1 MPNQV
6 WRSAVIPV
14 IRQATKT
21 IVGVMNIGSIVN
33 FRGTETTYNLPSSKV
48 IAIAKWTSGGPQNTK
63 DSTGAG
69 QTPFVMAFLLDEPSY
84 KADIQHGYAEFVSIN
99 SLGST
104 TTVVAA
110 AGLPDSVIVTPGS
123 LLDSLSS
130 RSISYLN
137 EPVSTVAPLISGTGV
152 HGSALSSTTGTWTV
166 PGINEGLT
174 YTYQWNSNAVAV
186 GGATSSTY
194 TPDITQVGKSVT
206 CTVTAH
212 NGPSVTSRLS
222 SNAITIT

>member
-21 IVGVMNIGSIVN
+21 IVGVMNIGTIVN
-33 FRGTETTYNLPSSKV
+33 FRGTETTYTLPSTKV
-48 IAIAKWTSGGPQNTK
+48 LPISVWASDGPQNTV

-69 QTPFVMAFLLDEPSY
+69 QTTFMMAFLLDEPSY
-84 KADIQHGYAEFVSIN
+84 KADLQHGYAEFVSIN
-99 SLGST
+99 ALDSS

-110 AGLPDSVIVTPGS
+110 TGLPNLITVTPGS

-130 RSISYLN
+130 RSIAWLN
-137 EPVSTVAPLISGTGV
+137 DPTNSVAPVVSGTGAN
-152 HGSALSSTTGTWTV
+152 GDSLSSTTGTWAV
-166 PGINEGLT
+166 GGINEGIT
-174 YTYQWNSNAVAV
+174 YTYQWNSNGVAV
-186 GGATSSTY
+186 GGATTNSF
-194 TPDITQVGKSVT
+194 TPDVTQVGNSIT

-212 NGPSVTSRLS
+212 NGPSFASKN
-222 SNAITIT
+222 SNAIVIT